1 MKSIV
6 ALVVLFVLHAT
17 SHAADSPDEGLI
29 ISVAQ
34 HFVAEFLDL
43 PAASR
48 FSIALDV
55 SYVHPQP
62 EGNYWAVVGGFMA
75 EPSAHQYEPHSFVAA
90 VRLVCPEH
98 QSIDCWRLDKLA
110 LDNRIVYRL
119 GDRCPHNYWS
129 PVLRTTTNDSS

>member
-6 ALVVLFVLHAT
+6 ALILLLVMHAT
-17 SHAADSPDEGLI
+17 NHAADSPDEGFI

-48 FSIALDV
+48 FSIAFDV

-62 EGNYWAVVGGFMA
+62 ERNHWAVVGGFMA
-75 EPSAHQYEPHSFVAA
+75 ELSAHQYEPHSFIAA

-98 QSIDCWRLDKLA
+98 QNIDCWRLDKLA
-110 LDNRIVYRL
+110 LDNRIVY
-119 GDRCPHNYWS
+119 
-129 PVLRTTTNDSS
+129 